1 MFYVRVTKK
10 IKVHQMLNKLAVFNC
25 IIFFSLLKFVK
36 IRFQL
41 GAKDLLQLWG
51 QPSIDTI
58 DGITKKECEKAR
70 CNLPIPRELSVAAA
84 AAAAAAAAVDTD
96 DIVVSTA
103 ASPAFFTRRAG
114 CAYTRASASTRRR
127 CRRANTSD
135 ETEANSCGYAIRVW

>member
-1 MFYVRVTKK
+1 
-10 IKVHQMLNKLAVFNC
+10 MLNKLAVFNC
-25 IIFFSLLKFVK
+25 TIKSSIFFSLLKFVR

-70 CNLPIPRELSVAAA
+70 CNLPIPRELSLRSVAAA

-114 CAYTRASASTRRR
+114 CAYTRASASTRRQ

-135 ETEANSCGYAIRVW
+135 ETEASSCGCAIRVW